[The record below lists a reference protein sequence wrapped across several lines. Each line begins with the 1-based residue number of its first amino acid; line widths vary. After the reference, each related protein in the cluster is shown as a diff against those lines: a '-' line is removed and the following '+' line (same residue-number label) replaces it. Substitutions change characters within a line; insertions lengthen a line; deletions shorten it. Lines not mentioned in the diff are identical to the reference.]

1 MQGEVGDPPANR
13 KTLLGKPL
21 AVGFGTQSKQQISNK
36 SQHQEKHGKTWF
48 KTYTSKNQLGLPTLH
63 HGLMDALISPSLVVF
78 QCLATWSWRSLF
90 HMLTKGPQKQ
100 LNVLK
105 SAMAM
110 FQKNLLLFSIFQI
123 DQNIMQTKGGINWN
137 LELCNQTPVYTSA
150 KNHSS

>member
-1 MQGEVGDPPANR
+1 M
-13 KTLLGKPL
+13 
-21 AVGFGTQSKQQISNK
+21 
-36 SQHQEKHGKTWF
+36 F

-63 HGLMDALISPSLVVF
+63 HRLMDALISPSLVVF

-123 DQNIMQTKGGINWN
+123 DQNIMQTKGGHQ
-137 LELCNQTPVYTSA
+137 LESGIVQSNTCLHKHILGSCQKAPFGET
-150 KNHSS
+150 